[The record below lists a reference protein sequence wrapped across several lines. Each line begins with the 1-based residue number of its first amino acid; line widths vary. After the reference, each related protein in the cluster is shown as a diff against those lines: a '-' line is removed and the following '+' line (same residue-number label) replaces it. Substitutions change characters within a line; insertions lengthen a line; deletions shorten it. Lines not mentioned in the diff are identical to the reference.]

1 MRVTN
6 TQYETILM
14 DKCHQRSTSRDP
26 VRWRASLRTADVFP
40 LVAFLP
46 PKLFFGGRE
55 ATTGNTSAVRRLLAS
70 GVFKI

>member
-6 TQYETILM
+6 TQYETTLI
-14 DKCHQRSTSRDP
+14 DKCHQCSTSRGP

-40 LVAFLP
+40 VVAFLP

-55 ATTGNTSAVRRLLAS
+55 ATTGNTSAVSTLLAS